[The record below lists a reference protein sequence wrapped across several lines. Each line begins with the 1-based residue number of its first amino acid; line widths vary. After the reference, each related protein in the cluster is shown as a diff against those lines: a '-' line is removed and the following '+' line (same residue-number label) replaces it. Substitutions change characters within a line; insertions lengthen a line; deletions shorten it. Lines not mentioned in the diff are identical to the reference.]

1 MPPPFELIRFPD
13 ERALAAAAAADW
25 LALLRK
31 PSAPRTTAIS
41 GGRIAKTFFAAVAG
55 QAGKAGAALANVDFF
70 WADERCVP
78 PDDPESNFLL
88 AQESLLR
95 PLGIAAERIHRLKGE
110 WPPATAVA
118 AANDEIRRVATC
130 NSAGIPVLDLVF
142 LGMGEDGHVASLM
155 PNAAPEVSGSREPY
169 VHVANS
175 PKPPANRLSLTY
187 SVLAAAKNVWVLAAG
202 FGKLEALRKSLQLN
216 KQTPLARVL
225 QSRPQT
231 RIYTSLNEMAAE

>member
-1 MPPPFELIRFPD
+1 M
-13 ERALAAAAAADW
+13 
-25 LALLRK
+25 
-31 PSAPRTTAIS
+31 
-41 GGRIAKTFFAAVAG
+41 
-55 QAGKAGAALANVDFF
+55 
-70 WADERCVP
+70 
-78 PDDPESNFLL
+78 
-88 AQESLLR
+88 
-95 PLGIAAERIHRLKGE
+95 
-110 WPPATAVA
+110 A